1 VLKEKGYEQFTSTQ
15 LVSCCDTVGSG
26 CFSSFSNRYF
36 LCSCSHQNPG
46 LTIVL
51 VLLYE
56 IIIFIISI
64 IGKIWQKLESPWIN
78 QIANWLDTRVRSIVS
93 GYQGHYCQYLIYQHR
108 DFDVKGL
115 STLGTYTLDL
125 EQVFVELSIAPKPP
139 HQTSAD
145 PLKVPEAL
153 RIGQHSIWDYLVSE
167 PLIHQHLVIIG
178 APGSGK
184 TTLLKHIALTLVNRK
199 KLHRKT
205 NIPYKLP
212 FLLFLRDYV
221 TTIKHSPTFSLVEA
235 VQSHVIKWGRSV
247 PTGWVERRL
256 NKGNCLILL
265 DGLDEVADPEMRR
278 QIVNWV
284 QQQMITYGK
293 NRFIVT
299 SRPFGYRSNPLS
311 GVTVL
316 EVNPFTPEQ
325 IERFIQNWY
334 FANEVMSS
342 QRNDPGVH
350 LKAKDG
356 AQDLVRRLRN
366 TPTLFALAVNP
377 LLLTMIATVH
387 RYRGSLP
394 GTRIALYAEICEVF
408 LGKRQES
415 RGLTVELSPAQKI
428 QVLQPLAYHMML
440 NGIKEIPI
448 TKAQEVINEPLK
460 LVSQQLHPE
469 AFLQLVENTTG
480 LLLERE
486 HGLYSFAHLTFQEY
500 LAAMYIRDNKLED
513 TLKAQV
519 GASWWH
525 ETIRLYCAQADA
537 SPIIAACLS
546 GDRPSIP
553 ALTLAIEC
561 QKEALKVQPAVSTQ
575 LDTLLDQG
583 VEDEDS
589 ERSRI
594 IAEALFAR
602 RLRQL
607 IYIDENT
614 YADTSLITCVEYQI
628 FLDDKRSK
636 GKYSQPDHWVEEH
649 FPTGQGRLPIL
660 GVRPSDAVAFCNW
673 LNERE
678 PGVLH
683 YRLPK
688 TGEYKKGIGYES
700 VSDKMIV
707 DTGYW
712 VERGRGFEW
721 AKGGSPLE
729 EGMKPIPFDFRG
741 VLKHDLNR
749 NNIHD
754 RAREICDEIGLQFIP
769 KTDFILLHVLDRI
782 RPYYRMYNLDI
793 DKPFNFTFRHSRLTS
808 SDHNKTSKPYIACTF
823 RPSKFTS
830 KHDSI
835 IKTYERVI
843 EQSILIQRH
852 FSWRT
857 STSIFNQLC
866 KLTVSDFKKAYES
879 FYIESMYANDD
890 FKVHFSEN
898 SFRID
903 ITESHQLY
911 EILEKFNF
919 QQNIIGINHV
929 LSLIPDQDTIVT
941 VSLTQDQK
949 VTLSFDYIR
958 NLGHILEDACNI
970 LRERKL
976 NVTNIHAGPFDKR
989 EVSEFLRW
997 YIRTLSQELATCL
1010 MYWSYEKPLSHSW
1023 KLPLFNL
1030 LIRRKPKDEFI
1041 QHIIDKCLDIFVA
1054 IELLEERV
1062 QGTFPANEGI
1072 FIIQEHRGNVIDKR

>member
-1 VLKEKGYEQFTSTQ
+1 M
-15 LVSCCDTVGSG
+15 
-26 CFSSFSNRYF
+26 SSSPPPNWLAVVTLLAVAVFPPLATAISF
-36 LCSCSHQNPG
+36 AHAVTQNPG

-56 IIIFIISI
+56 LIIFIISI
-64 IGKIWQKLESPWIN
+64 ISKIWQKLESPWIN
-78 QIANWLDTRVRSIVS
+78 QIANWLDMRVRSIVS

-153 RIGQHSIWDYLVSE
+153 RTGQHSIWYYLMSE
-167 PLIHQHLVIIG
+167 PLIHQHLAIIG

-184 TTLLKHIALTLVNRK
+184 TTLLKHMALTLVNRK
-199 KLHRKT
+199 KPYRKT
-205 NIPYKLP
+205 DIPYKLP
-212 FLLFLRDYV
+212 FLLFLRDFV
-221 TTIKHSPTFSLVEA
+221 TAIKNSPTFSLVDA
-235 VQSHVIKWGRSV
+235 VQSHVIKWGRAA
-247 PTGWVERRL
+247 PTGWVEHQL

-299 SRPFGYRSNPLS
+299 SRPFGYRNNPLS

-325 IERFIQNWY
+325 IEDFIYNWY
-334 FANEVMSS
+334 LANEVMSS
-342 QRNDPGVH
+342 QRNDPGIH

-356 AQDLVRRLRN
+356 AQDLLRRLRN
-366 TPTLFALAVNP
+366 TPNLFALAVNP

-408 LGKRQES
+408 LGKRQEA

-448 TKAQEVINEPLK
+448 TRAREVIEEPLK
-460 LVSQQLHPE
+460 LVSQQLQPE
-469 AFLQLVENTTG
+469 AFLQLVENTSG

-486 HGLYSFAHLTFQEY
+486 QELYSFAHLTFQEY

-519 GASWWH
+519 EASWWH

-537 SPIIAACLS
+537 TPIIAACLTS
-546 GDRPSIP
+546 DRPSVP

-561 QKEALKVQPAVSTQ
+561 QKEALKVQPAVSAQ

-583 VEDEDS
+583 VEDEDP

-594 IAEALFAR
+594 IAEALLAR

-607 IYIDENT
+607 IYIDKNT
-614 YADTSLITCVEYQI
+614 YSDTSLITCVEYQI
-628 FLDDKRSK
+628 FLDEQRSK
-636 GKYSQPDHWVEEH
+636 GKYYQPDHWVDEH
-649 FPTGQGRLPIL
+649 FPAGQGRLPIL
-660 GVRPSDAVAFCNW
+660 GVRPSDAVAFCKW

-678 PGVLH
+678 PGVLY
-683 YRLPK
+683 YRLPRA
-688 TGEYKKGIGYES
+688 GEYKNGIGYEG
-700 VSDKMIV
+700 VSDKMMA

-712 VERGRGFEW
+712 VERGKGFEW
-721 AKGGSPLE
+721 AKRGSPLE
-729 EGMKPIPFDFRG
+729 ESTKPIPFDFQS

-749 NNIHD
+749 NNDHD
-754 RAREICDEIGLQFIP
+754 RARKICNEIGLQFIL
-769 KTDFILLHVLDRI
+769 KTDFVLFRVLDRI
-782 RPYYRMYNLDI
+782 RPYYRMRNLDI
-793 DKPFNFTFRHSRLTS
+793 DSPFNFTFHHRLTI
-808 SDHNKTSKPYIACTF
+808 SDHNKTPKFYTLTF
-823 RPSKFTS
+823 RPSRFTS
-830 KHDSI
+830 RTDSI
-835 IKTYERVI
+835 NQIYQHLFK
-843 EQSILIQRH
+843 QSNLTWQTNKYITQP
-852 FSWRT
+852 
-857 STSIFNQLC
+857 C
-866 KLTVSDFKKAYES
+866 KLPVGDYKKAFDKLYKES
-879 FYIESMYANDD
+879 ITTPIEDL
-890 FKVHFSEN
+890 KVHFYKN
-898 SFRID
+898 SFQIEATKFD
-903 ITESHQLY
+903 HLY
-911 EILEKFNF
+911 ETLENLHI
-919 QQNIIGINHV
+919 QQTIIGINYA
-929 LSLIPDQDTIVT
+929 LSLIPGQDTISIVSVT
-941 VSLTQDQK
+941 QNK
-949 VTLSFDYIR
+949 KITLSFDYIR
-958 NLGHILEDACNI
+958 TLGHDLEDACN
-970 LRERKL
+970 LLLERKINVM
-976 NVTNIHAGPFDKR
+976 NVTASPFDKK
-989 EVSEFLRW
+989 EVFEFLRW
-997 YIRTLSQELATCL
+997 YIRTLSQGLATCL
-1010 MYWSYEKPLSHSW
+1010 MYWSYEKPTSHSW
-1023 KLPLFNL
+1023 RLPFFNL
-1030 LIRRKPKDEFI
+1030 LNRRKSKDEFI
-1041 QHIIDKCLDIFVA
+1041 QQIIDKCLDIFVA

-1062 QGTFPANEGI
+1062 EGTFPPNEGI
-1072 FIIQEHRGNVIDKR
+1072 LIIQERRENLIDKR

>member
-1 VLKEKGYEQFTSTQ
+1 M
-15 LVSCCDTVGSG
+15 
-26 CFSSFSNRYF
+26 SSPPPPNWLAVVTLLAVAVFPPLAAAISF
-36 LCSCSHQNPG
+36 AHAVTQNPG
-46 LTIVL
+46 LTIIL

-56 IIIFIISI
+56 IIIFMISI
-64 IGKIWQKLESPWIN
+64 ISKIWQKLESPWIN

-139 HQTSAD
+139 HQTSAN
-145 PLKVPEAL
+145 PLKVPEEL
-153 RIGQHSIWDYLVSE
+153 RTGHHSIWDYLVSE
-167 PLIHQHLVIIG
+167 PLIHQHLAIIG

-184 TTLLKHIALTLVNRK
+184 TTLLKHMALTLVNRRRPY
-199 KLHRKT
+199 RKT
-205 NIPYKLP
+205 DIPYKLP
-212 FLLFLRDYV
+212 FLLFLRDLV
-221 TTIKHSPTFSLVEA
+221 TAIKNSSTFSLVEA
-235 VQSHVIKWGRSV
+235 VQSHVIKWGRSA
-247 PTGWVERRL
+247 PTGWIERQL

-311 GVTVL
+311 SVTVL

-325 IERFIQNWY
+325 IEHFIHNWY
-334 FANEVMSS
+334 LANEVMSS

-356 AQDLVRRLRN
+356 AQDLLKRLRN
-366 TPTLFALAVNP
+366 TPNLFALAVNP

-408 LGKRQES
+408 LGKRQEA

-440 NGIKEIPI
+440 NGIKEILI
-448 TKAQEVINEPLK
+448 TTAREVIEEPLK
-460 LVSQQLHPE
+460 LVSQQLQPE
-469 AFLQLVENTTG
+469 AFLQLVENTSG

-486 HGLYSFAHLTFQEY
+486 QGLYSFAHLTFQEY

-537 SPIIAACLS
+537 TPIIAACLTN
-546 GDRPSIP
+546 DRPSVP

-561 QKEALKVQPAVSTQ
+561 QKEALKVEPAVSAQ

-583 VEDEDS
+583 VEDEDP
-589 ERSRI
+589 ERSCI
-594 IAEALFAR
+594 IAEALLAR

-607 IYIDENT
+607 IYFDKNT
-614 YADTSLITCVEYQI
+614 FGDTSLITCVEYQI
-628 FLDDKRSK
+628 FLDEQRSK
-636 GKYSQPDHWVEEH
+636 GKYYQPDHWVDER
-649 FPTGQGRLPIL
+649 FPAGQGRLPIL
-660 GVRPSDAVAFCNW
+660 GVRPSDAVAFCKW

-678 PGVLH
+678 PGVLY

-688 TGEYKKGIGYES
+688 AGEYKNGIGYES
-700 VSDKMIV
+700 VSDKMIAG
-707 DTGYW
+707 TGYW
-712 VERGRGFEW
+712 VERGREFEW
-721 AKGGSPLE
+721 AKRGSPLE
-729 EGMKPIPFDFRG
+729 EGIKPIPFDFRS
-741 VLKHDLNR
+741 VLKQDLNR
-749 NNIHD
+749 NNYHD
-754 RAREICDEIGLQFIP
+754 RARKICGEIGLQLMIP
-769 KTDFILLHVLDRI
+769 KTDFVLFHVLDRI
-782 RPYYRMYNLDI
+782 RPYYRMRNLDV
-793 DKPFNFTFRHSRLTS
+793 DSPFNFTFYHRRTI
-808 SDHNKTSKPYIACTF
+808 SDHNKPTNPYSLTF
-823 RPSKFTS
+823 RPSRFISRNYAIKKTYQHLNELS
-830 KHDSI
+830 KLTWQTNESI
-835 IKTYERVI
+835 IQT
-843 EQSILIQRH
+843 
-852 FSWRT
+852 
-857 STSIFNQLC
+857 C
-866 KLTVSDFKKAYES
+866 KLTMRDFKTASDKIFFGISSTDYE
-879 FYIESMYANDD
+879 DL
-890 FKVHFSEN
+890 KVYFNKN
-898 SFRID
+898 SFQIETMKFD
-903 ITESHQLY
+903 QIY
-911 EILEKFNF
+911 ETLENLGI
-919 QQNIIGINHV
+919 QQKIIGIYHA
-929 LSLIPDQDTIVT
+929 LSLIPDQDTIFT
-941 VSLTQDQK
+941 LSSTQDQK

-958 NLGHILEDACNI
+958 TLGHVLEDACN
-970 LRERKL
+970 LLLERKI
-976 NVTNIHAGPFDKR
+976 NVTNVPANPFDKR

-1010 MYWSYEKPLSHSW
+1010 IYWSYEKPTRW

-1030 LIRRKPKDEFI
+1030 LNRRRKSKDEFI
-1041 QHIIDKCLDIFVA
+1041 QQIIDKCLDIFVA

-1062 QGTFPANEGI
+1062 QGIFPPNEGI
-1072 FIIQEHRGNVIDKR
+1072 LIIQERRQNLIDKYESIRS